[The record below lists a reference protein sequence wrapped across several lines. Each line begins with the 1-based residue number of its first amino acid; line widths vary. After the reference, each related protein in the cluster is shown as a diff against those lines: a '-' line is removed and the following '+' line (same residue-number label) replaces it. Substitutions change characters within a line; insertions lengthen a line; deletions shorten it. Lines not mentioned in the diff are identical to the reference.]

1 MFYLAGLI
9 AAFALTILTQAL
21 RYDADQF
28 AFNLNENQTATNP
41 LDYWGEWRDH
51 SFFPSPSNW
60 RMPMYTL
67 FLDRFVNGDPSNDNA
82 NGTQFE
88 HDGLSNQLRNGG
100 DVKGLQDT
108 LDYIQGMGVRILYIA
123 GSPMVNMPWGS
134 HGYSPLDLSLSDR
147 HHGTIAA
154 WRDAIS
160 EIHHR
165 GMYVVL
171 DNTFATLGD
180 LMGFE
185 GYLNES
191 TPFAAEEHDVIWK
204 SERRY
209 HDFFQSNE
217 ELDTCDYPRFWGD
230 KGHQVNNL
238 SHLLAGCRDSE
249 FDQYGEVSSFGDYT
263 EWQRQLSKFAFV
275 QDRLRE
281 WRPSVLAKIQH
292 FGCMTIASLDI
303 DGFRIDK
310 ALQVTVDA
318 QGAWSSHIRE
328 CAMRFNKTNFYIP
341 GEIVAGNSF
350 GAIYVGRGME
360 PKMATDNLM
369 EVVGTH
375 NASREYIRDSD
386 HSALDAAAFHYT
398 VYRALTRFLGMDGS
412 YEAEGDPPVNFVET
426 WNALLQTN
434 DMCLVHYD
442 SAISSLSIALGTDA
456 SGFDPDAP
464 LPKDLPPTN
473 ASHTARAGVLRLA
486 EEEQLT
492 VRQLAQR
499 YGGYTGLAF
508 VRTPETIAD
517 EMATW
522 LAEDACDGFTVTL
535 PYLPQGLDDV
545 TQRLVPELQRR
556 ELFRKE
562 YEGTTLREHLGLPR
576 PENRFFS

>member
-1 MFYLAGLI
+1 
-9 AAFALTILTQAL
+9 
-21 RYDADQF
+21 
-28 AFNLNENQTATNP
+28 
-41 LDYWGEWRDH
+41 
-51 SFFPSPSNW
+51 
-60 RMPMYTL
+60 
-67 FLDRFVNGDPSNDNA
+67 
-82 NGTQFE
+82 
-88 HDGLSNQLRNGG
+88 
-100 DVKGLQDT
+100 
-108 LDYIQGMGVRILYIA
+108 
-123 GSPMVNMPWGS
+123 
-134 HGYSPLDLSLSDR
+134 
-147 HHGTIAA
+147 
-154 WRDAIS
+154 
-160 EIHHR
+160 
-165 GMYVVL
+165 
-171 DNTFATLGD
+171 
-180 LMGFE
+180 
-185 GYLNES
+185 
-191 TPFAAEEHDVIWK
+191 
-204 SERRY
+204 
-209 HDFFQSNE
+209 
-217 ELDTCDYPRFWGD
+217 
-230 KGHQVNNL
+230 
-238 SHLLAGCRDSE
+238 
-249 FDQYGEVSSFGDYT
+249 
-263 EWQRQLSKFAFV
+263 
-275 QDRLRE
+275 
-281 WRPSVLAKIQH
+281 
-292 FGCMTIASLDI
+292 
-303 DGFRIDK
+303 
-310 ALQVTVDA
+310 
-318 QGAWSSHIRE
+318 
-328 CAMRFNKTNFYIP
+328 MRFNKTNFYIP